1 MLDGKGLVYQKRAG
15 TGSAVYTGPAA
26 QIGANPLDALAN
38 QIRVEGKYKAA
49 AAAKQKAEE
58 AKTLNVDLTG
68 WDYDNKRFFSDLENK
83 LKQEGMALKMAGKS
97 LDNYADKEVLDWHKK
112 VDEGQ
117 KAALASV
124 HQGDM
129 YKAFVDMVNKDPD
142 KYDKEQSMT
151 KIGTYMQMTPVE
163 RLSVDPQSLAVF
175 RYDPYGPVEK
185 LDIDR
190 FGSKDEWKGLTSEG
204 FKETLQTKKLRSEIN
219 SLVEN
224 PENLKFYEYNKDK
237 YGWEN
242 LNDYKEF
249 LYKYK
254 KNQFVADSKYG
265 LIKPTNTYGWGF
277 QDYYN
282 NVANSDGLN
291 INVATA
297 QPSGKSSPTLTQ
309 NILLDKAQGVAGV
322 NLVIPGG
329 EANILK
335 KNELGVGAAKRQGN
349 YTIQNANL
357 GIALVQT
364 MDGKLLPSNPNGMP
378 TGEYYDIKD
387 AKGVTK
393 KMTTAEAFKQGLVRY
408 TPIIQ
413 GTGKFLNALGMP
425 LFDPIA
431 AQADKFITPDMAQK
445 SAAENDAYQ
454 KLLALNQVSDEYN
467 QRMLQQANAA
477 IEKKPAA
484 TEIKANTGTMLYWPE
499 YKAANPKATNADYI
513 AYKKT
518 FK

>member
-68 WDYDNKRFFSDLENK
+68 WDYDNKRFFSELENK
-83 LKQEGMALKMAGKS
+83 LKQEGSALQIAGKK
-97 LDNYADKEVLDWHKK
+97 LDNYADKDVLDWHKK

-117 KAALASV
+117 KAALASA
-124 HQGDM
+124 HQGEM
-129 YKAFVDMVNKDPD
+129 YKAFVDMINKDPD

-185 LDIDR
+185 LKIDE

-204 FKETLQTKKLRSEIN
+204 FRETLQTKKLKSEIN

-265 LIKPTNTYGWGF
+265 LIKPTNTYGWGY
-277 QDYYN
+277 QDYYD
-282 NVANSDGLN
+282 NVKNSGGVN
-291 INVATA
+291 IDIA
-297 QPSGKSSPTLTQ
+297 QSQPKGTSSEKLTQ
-309 NILLDKAQGVAGV
+309 KILLNNAQGISGV
-322 NLVIPGG
+322 NIVIPGI
-329 EANILK
+329 EARSLS
-335 KNELGVGAAKRQGN
+335 KNEKGVGLAGAQGN
-349 YTIQNANL
+349 YLLQNANL
-357 GIALVQT
+357 GIALVRADNGQ
-364 MDGKLLPSNPNGMP
+364 LLPSYTGGKPTEWYKFTDTNGK
-378 TGEYYDIKD
+378 EVK
-387 AKGVTK
+387 
-393 KMTTAEAFKQGLVRY
+393 Y
-408 TPIIQ
+408 TPKQAFEKGLIKFTPVLQ
-413 GTGKFLNALGMP
+413 GSGRYKTGP
-425 LFDPIA
+425 LSEQTEPISVEA
-431 AQADKFITPDMAQK
+431 EGFITRDMAQK
-445 SAAENDAYQ
+445 TAAENDAYQ
-454 KLLALNQVSDEYN
+454 KYLALKQLSEEYN
-467 QRMLQQANAA
+467 R
-477 IEKKPAA
+477 
-484 TEIKANTGTMLYWPE
+484 KAEFGY
-499 YKAANPKATNADYI
+499 
-513 AYKKT
+513 
-518 FK
+518 